1 MSLPKI
7 GLIAVSASALVGLAA
22 CGGDDSKSAE
32 TSNKST
38 TTASAPKASSNA
50 AKPSGASTSAAAQA
64 PAETTASSGA
74 GSQKPGETGKP
85 GGMGKSGEPNGKKPA
100 AGKGGTYVDY
110 ATYKKNG
117 AAKDAKTVL
126 FFHAKW
132 CPSCKSL
139 DANLTKSVPAG
150 VNVVKVDFDEAKDLK
165 KKYAVTQQHTF
176 VQVDGEGKQL
186 HKWSGAKDGAAIAAK
201 LK

>member
-1 MSLPKI
+1 MSLPKV
-7 GLIAVSASALVGLAA
+7 GLIAVSVAALVGLAA

-32 TSNKST
+32 TSGKT
-38 TTASAPKASSNA
+38 TTTSTPKASGSADASGA
-50 AKPSGASTSAAAQA
+50 AKPSGASTSAAAKA
-64 PAETTASSGA
+64 PAESTASGSAGAKKPTASGTA
-74 GSQKPGETGKP
+74 SDPA
-85 GGMGKSGEPNGKKPA
+85 GKKPA
-100 AGKGGTYVDY
+100 AGKAGTYVDY
-110 ATYKKNG
+110 ATYKKSG

-150 VNVVKVDFDEAKDLK
+150 LNVVKVDFDEAKDLK
-165 KKYAVTQQHTF
+165 KKYSVTQQHTF